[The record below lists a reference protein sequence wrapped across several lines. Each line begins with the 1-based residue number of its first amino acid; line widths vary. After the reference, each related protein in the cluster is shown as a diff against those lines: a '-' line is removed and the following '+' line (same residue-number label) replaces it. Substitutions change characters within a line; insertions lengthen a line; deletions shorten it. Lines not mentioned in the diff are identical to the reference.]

1 MIGAHGSDSPYLTRD
16 RAVVR
21 AQTDCSF
28 ALRVARRNQAASQ
41 IFNRNDPAKIVL
53 LIDDSRQ
60 TETRT
65 AQLLHHAIGGL
76 IDCSGHNPP
85 YIFTQRFVSVSLE
98 QDVDNID
105 QPSRLAVGRN

>member
-1 MIGAHGSDSPYLTRD
+1 MIGAHGSDAHYLTGD
-16 RAVVR
+16 GAVVR

-28 ALRVARRNQAASQ
+28 ALRVARRNEAASQ
-41 IFNRNDPAKIVL
+41 IFNSNDPAKIVL

-76 IDCSGHNPP
+76 IDCSGYNAP
-85 YIFTQRFVSVSLE
+85 YVFTERFVSVWLE
-98 QDVDNID
+98 Y
-105 QPSRLAVGRN
+105 